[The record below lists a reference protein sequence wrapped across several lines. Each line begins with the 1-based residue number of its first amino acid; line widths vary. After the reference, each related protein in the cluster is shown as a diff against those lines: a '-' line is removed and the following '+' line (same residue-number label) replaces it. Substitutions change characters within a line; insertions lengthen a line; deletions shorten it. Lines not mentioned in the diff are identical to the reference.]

1 MGRRLDDCR
10 AGTVALP
17 NVLNNARE
25 TEREL
30 TLWQVLF
37 IFLNACCM
45 IGAKTGVGHK
55 MLDFTSIKTIEK
67 AMLVRA
73 SIPSSFVFLKA
84 FL

>member
-1 MGRRLDDCR
+1 M
-10 AGTVALP
+10 
-17 NVLNNARE
+17 NNARE

-73 SIPSSFVFLKA
+73 SIPSSFVCLKA